1 MTQLINIYC
10 DESCHL
16 ENDKSNVMVLGAVT
30 CPDTE
35 KRQIFDDIRKIKQD
49 NGFHRDF
56 EIKWTKVSDKKLDF
70 YIDLVK
76 YFLSNDKL
84 GFRALIVPDKSKV
97 QNQMFNQDWDSFYYK
112 MYYQMLKGI
121 LNPRNTYNIF
131 VDIKD
136 TNGAIK
142 RQKLLEVLNNLK
154 NDAQFNKQLPI
165 NYIQAVRSHEIE
177 LIQLAD
183 LLIGAVCYVNR
194 GLGTS
199 ESKLKIIELLKEETS
214 YPLTATT
221 FLNESKF
228 NIFKIRLQ
236 NCGGF
241 NTLAWD

>member
-16 ENDKSNVMVLGAVT
+16 ENDESNVMVLGAVT
-30 CPDTE
+30 CPDAE
-35 KRQIFDDIRKIKQD
+35 KRQVFENIRKIKQD
-49 NGFHRDF
+49 HGFHRDF
-56 EIKWTKVSDKKLDF
+56 EIKWTKVSDKKIDF
-70 YIDLVK
+70 YTDLVN

-97 QNQMFNQDWDSFYYK
+97 QNDIFDQDWDSFYYK

-136 TNGAIK
+136 TNGSTK
-142 RQKLLEVLNNLK
+142 REKLLEVLNNLK

-165 NYIQAVRSHEIE
+165 NYIQAVRSHEVE

-194 GLGTS
+194 GLQTS
-199 ESKLKIIELLKEETS
+199 PAKLKIIELLKEETG

-241 NTLAWD
+241 NTLTWA